1 MPRTIHRRSIGLSSH
16 PWHQRHLRKLFQ
28 RSVLSKTDEHLAKSS
43 FWHRDGVNPLF
54 LASCLLFWASN
65 SNAFPSRQGAF
76 DVGVQTMPL
85 SVQSIWNASSSLHS
99 SSNTSLGA
107 LDWDFYVKTGSII
120 FDHLQSGC
128 SLDKPNP
135 PTVSS
140 MKQQGWDIG
149 LIGPV
154 MPSPYVLDY
163 ALFLMDSK
171 ADQWS
176 YYQARANDKPHNGIA
191 DLSI

>member
-1 MPRTIHRRSIGLSSH
+1 MDCHLILGISVIYESSSNVVCSRKMLNIWPSH
-16 PWHQRHLRKLFQ
+16 PSGTEMVSTLF
-28 RSVLSKTDEHLAKSS
+28 
-43 FWHRDGVNPLF
+43 F

-154 MPSPYVLDY
+154 MPSPYVSDY